1 MIGIQKENNL
11 NKMAKKPKKLDKAEL
26 DQLNAVKTDK
36 RNLLVELGEIK
47 LLELQLEERIDRAK
61 ENKKRIENF
70 ELSLSNSL
78 NQKYGN
84 IEIDLIT
91 GKIS

>member
-1 MIGIQKENNL
+1 
-11 NKMAKKPKKLDKAEL
+11 MAKKPKKLDKAEL

>member
-1 MIGIQKENNL
+1 
-11 NKMAKKPKKLDKAEL
+11 MAKKAKKLDKAEL
-26 DQLNAVKTDK
+26 DQLNAVKKDK

-47 LLELQLEERIDRAK
+47 LLELQLEERTDRAK

-84 IEIDLIT
+84 IEIDLTT